1 MTHILNVTHT
11 LTLTQTYARAL
22 VVVVTIVDMLNVLRS
37 FDVAFFRTNTSVT
50 DDSGR
55 EPLSDPPC
63 GLYGSTRASLPS
75 LVDTLAHH
83 LTALCGS

>member
-1 MTHILNVTHT
+1 M
-11 LTLTQTYARAL
+11 
-22 VVVVTIVDMLNVLRS
+22 
-37 FDVAFFRTNTSVT
+37 T

-63 GLYGSTRASLPS
+63 GLYGSISASLPS

-83 LTALCGS
+83 LTAQLWELSITVGIMESNIIDNVFFQVQLYESICVYEVDC